1 MAHPS
6 LIGVAAAETSHDLVL
21 IYLKLSPAPLA
32 TIYQLLTNFY
42 QPPRQLI
49 IEGLKIEEILQFTT

>member
-49 IEGLKIEEILQFTT
+49 IEG